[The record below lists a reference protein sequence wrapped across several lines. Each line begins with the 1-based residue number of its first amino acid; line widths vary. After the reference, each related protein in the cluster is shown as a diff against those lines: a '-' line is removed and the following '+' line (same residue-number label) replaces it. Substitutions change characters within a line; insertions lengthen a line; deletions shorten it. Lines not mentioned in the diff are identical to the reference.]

1 MPEFRRKT
9 NRLPRS
15 SYHGRRLYFLTICT
29 HNRERVF
36 TNSRFVDATL
46 SLLRD
51 ECRSHCFGVYAYC
64 FMPDHVHLVL
74 VGEKGAAE
82 LPMLVRAFKGAV
94 AAVGRA
100 KGVPKLWQKGF
111 YDHVIRSG
119 EGLDRAAWYVF
130 MNPVRAGFVNE
141 PAEWPYSGSLMF
153 DWERLE
159 TSSEPFVP
167 PWKKGA
173 AKQAR

>member
-1 MPEFRRKT
+1 
-9 NRLPRS
+9 
-15 SYHGRRLYFLTICT
+15 
-29 HNRERVF
+29 
-36 TNSRFVDATL
+36 
-46 SLLRD
+46 
-51 ECRSHCFGVYAYC
+51 
-64 FMPDHVHLVL
+64 MPDHVHLVL